1 MTKESYPQPTPE
13 STARYVVFV
22 RSNPDRFVY
31 GYVTTWTSAR
41 EQGAKLLRARFE
53 DVWAVAVRDDET
65 DADAVK
71 REVARLSREVVG
83 NG

>member
-1 MTKESYPQPTPE
+1 MTKEICPETEPE

-22 RSNPDRFVY
+22 RRSPETFCGGDAAN
-31 GYVTTWTSAR
+31 WTKAR
-41 EQGAKLLRARFE
+41 ELGAKRLRVRTE
-53 DVWAVAVRDDET
+53 DVWAVAVRGDET

-71 REVARLSREVVG
+71 REV

>member
-1 MTKESYPQPTPE
+1 MTKESYPQPEAE

-22 RSNPDRFVY
+22 RRNPARY
-31 GYVTTWTSAR
+31 IHGHAKSWTKAR
-41 EQGAKLLRARFE
+41 ELGAKKLRVRAE
-53 DVWAVAVRDDET
+53 DVWAVAVRDDES

-71 REVARLSREVVG
+71 REVAMLNREVVG